1 MAYAGEL
8 VSGEALVLK
17 GRRRSVRSVTKSRSV
32 RPAHSFR
39 KILRFAFVF
48 FFLFAIVSGVAAAYF
63 YDYYSSIVEARVR
76 SGFWH
81 SRGGVYAAPY
91 KLRVGG
97 TASAES
103 VVEFLKRSGY
113 VEGQGADGIWN
124 GSFSVSGNTLD
135 VAESSRVGTESGSV
149 TIKFANDRVAGI
161 IVDGTERKEYL
172 IEPELLIGRTESKR
186 TGNEVLAFD
195 AIPENLKNAII
206 VAEDQRFFSHFGVD
220 PRGIFRA
227 AIKNIKGNEVKQ
239 GGSTITQQLVKNT
252 FLSPERSFRRKFAE
266 AFLALALENHMSKEE
281 IFALYCNEIYL
292 GQYGS
297 TGVHGIEQA
306 AEVYF
311 GKNLDALSLE
321 ESAAIAAMIK
331 NPNRFSPDKDDV
343 AAKTRRDSIIS
354 KMADVGAATRSEAEI
369 ARDRPLILAKPST
382 KFHSIAPHFLDAA
395 TRDLKGK
402 FSGDYLNTNFN
413 TRVYTTIDT
422 HLQELAEKAVAER
435 LESLDKIYG
444 KKGLKLQA
452 SLVAIDPRNGHVMAM
467 VGGRDYLESQFNRA
481 TDAMRQPGS
490 SFKPFVFATA
500 LERGYTPVTV
510 FDDRPSE
517 FLHAGVK
524 PYKPENYG
532 RSYAMKNVTL
542 KTALAKSSNVVA
554 VKTAF
559 EAGLHNVARKA
570 SEFGFQ
576 NVQAYPSMALG
587 TMEVTPL
594 QLAAAYASFANGGKR
609 VEPVFIERIVT
620 GEEKTLYTA
629 PETDD
634 NIISEQTAYMITD
647 MLEAAVE
654 RGTARKANG
663 ALGRNVV
670 FAGKTGSSNDGWFVG
685 YTPNLVTVVWVGADT
700 SQDLHAT
707 GGEIALPLWVDFMRS
722 AIQSRPE
729 LGGSAF
735 PMPRGL
741 VSVVVDPETGML
753 ADQFC
758 PQSERVVMKTSSVSN
773 IKCLLH
779 QPRLDTLLAV
789 ETGEYDQSPT
799 SITIPAVDIG
809 DGEDRPVTRAYIDE
823 VEEPATRLPD
833 KKTERPDL
841 VDEPDFRSSDT
852 YYIEYPRTEKKR
864 RRSVQINPDE
874 ID

>member
-1 MAYAGEL
+1 MSDASEL
-8 VSGEALVLK
+8 VFEKSLVLK
-17 GRRRSVRSVTKSRSV
+17 GRRRGVQSVSESDRVRS
-32 RPAHSFR
+32 AHP
-39 KILRFAFVF
+39 LRRFLLFAFISCL
-48 FFLFAIVSGVAAAYF
+48 LFVIAGGVAGAYF
-63 YDYYSSIVEARVR
+63 YSYYSSIVEARVR

-97 TASAES
+97 IVSAES

-113 VEGQGADGIWN
+113 VEGEGSDGIWN
-124 GSFSVSGNTLD
+124 GSFSVSGHSLNVT
-135 VAESSRVGTESGSV
+135 ESSRVGAESGSV

-161 IVDGTERKEYL
+161 TVDGVEQNQYS

-186 TGNEVLAFD
+186 TGNEVLGFD
-195 AIPENLKNAII
+195 EIPENLKNAII
-206 VAEDQRFFSHFGVD
+206 VAEDQRFFSHNGVD

-227 AIKNIKGNEVKQ
+227 LIKNIRGNEVKQ

-266 AFLALALENHMSKEE
+266 AFLALALENHMAKEQ

-311 GKNLDALSLE
+311 GKKLGDLSLT

-343 AAKTRRDSIIS
+343 AAKTRRDAIIS
-354 KMADVGAATRSEAEI
+354 KMADVGATTGSEAEI
-369 ARDRPLILAKPST
+369 ALDRPLKLAPPST

-395 TRDLKGK
+395 TRDLGGR

-435 LESLDKIYG
+435 LETLDKIYG
-444 KKGLKLQA
+444 KKGVKLQA
-452 SLVAIDPRNGHVMAM
+452 SLVAIDPHNGHVMAM

-490 SFKPFVFATA
+490 TFKPFVYATA
-500 LERGYTPVTV
+500 LERGYTPITV

-517 FLHAGVK
+517 FLYAGVK

-559 EAGLHNVARKA
+559 EAGLANVARKA
-570 SEFGFQ
+570 AGFGFR
-576 NVQAYPSMALG
+576 NIKPYPSMALG

-594 QLAAAYASFANGGKR
+594 QLAAAYASFANGGR
-609 VEPVFIERIVT
+609 RIDPVFIERIVT
-620 GEEKTLYTA
+620 GEERTLYTA

-647 MLEAAVE
+647 MLEATVE
-654 RGTARKANG
+654 RGTARKASG

-700 SQDLHAT
+700 NQDLHAT
-707 GGEIALPLWVDFMRS
+707 GGKIALPLWVDFMR
-722 AIQSRPE
+722 ATIQSRPE

-753 ADQFC
+753 ADQYC

-779 QPRLDTLLAV
+779 QPRLDTMLVA
-789 ETGEYDQSPT
+789 ETGEYDQPST
-799 SITIPAVDIG
+799 TITIPAVDISY
-809 DGEDRPVTRAYIDE
+809 GEERRVTRPYIDE
-823 VEEPATRLPD
+823 IEEPATRSPD
-833 KKTERPDL
+833 KKAERPDL
-841 VDEPDFRSSDT
+841 VEEPDVRSRDT
-852 YYIEYPRTEKKR
+852 YYVEYPRTEKKR
-864 RRSVQINPDE
+864 RRAPEINP
-874 ID
+874 